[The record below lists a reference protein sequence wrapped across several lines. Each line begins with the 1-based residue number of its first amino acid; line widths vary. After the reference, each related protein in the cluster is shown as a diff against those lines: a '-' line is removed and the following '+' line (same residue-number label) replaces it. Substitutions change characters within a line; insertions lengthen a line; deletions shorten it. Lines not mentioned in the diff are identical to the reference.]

1 MASHFRLRHTLPKAA
16 QTSLRHLCG
25 ENKAQVPLAV
35 VDEDGFIIGRYE
47 ADLIVGNRLI
57 IELKHCDKLAPV
69 HVAQLINYLCTTG
82 IEHGLLINFGSP
94 KFEIAKRIF
103 TKKPPQGEALS

>member
-1 MASHFRLRHTLPKAA
+1 MVSYRHARSRRQILGHGRRAN
-16 QTSLRHLCG
+16 RR
-25 ENKAQVPLAV
+25 
-35 VDEDGFIIGRYE
+35 RYE

-94 KFEIAKRIF
+94 KFEIVKRIF
-103 TKKPPQGEALS
+103 SKRSPQGEALL

>member
-1 MASHFRLRHTLPKAA
+1 MGTRCLKA
-16 QTSLRHLCG
+16 
-25 ENKAQVPLAV
+25 
-35 VDEDGFIIGRYE
+35 DEDGFIIGRYE

-57 IELKHCDKLAPV
+57 IELKHCEKLAPV

-94 KFEIAKRIF
+94 KFEIVKRIY
-103 TKKPPQGEALS
+103 TKKQPQGEPLP

>member
-1 MASHFRLRHTLPKAA
+1 MNPRLLLQFRLVPFS
-16 QTSLRHLCG
+16 TSPQSGHKVGTGCL
-25 ENKAQVPLAV
+25 KS
-35 VDEDGFIIGRYE
+35 DEDGFIIGRYE
-47 ADLIVGNRLI
+47 ADLIVGNRFI

-94 KFEIAKRIF
+94 KFEIVKRIY
-103 TKKPPQGEALS
+103 TKKQPQGEALT